1 MQTYFEK
8 LNLKIP
14 TYEGENTDKYRVE
27 CPVIVSDIA
36 NRAVPGLGGHHLGGV
51 NSLNL

>member
-8 LNLKIP
+8 FNLKIP

-36 NRAVPGLGGHHLGGV
+36 DRAVPRLCGHHLGGV
-51 NSLNL
+51 ISLNV